1 MKNTKLAVAIILLC
15 GALYACKK
23 EAPAPAVET
32 PPVATAPATDTMP
45 ADTTP
50 ADTTTT
56 PMEETTPAPQDAAQ
70 PADDNDEDAPQSGG
84 DKVGTGN

>member
-1 MKNTKLAVAIILLC
+1 MKNTKLALAIILLC

-23 EAPAPAVET
+23 EAPAPAEEA
-32 PPVATAPATDTMP
+32 PPAATEPAADTMP

-56 PMEETTPAPQDAAQ
+56 PMDETTPAPEDAAQ
-70 PADDNDEDAPQSGG
+70 PADDTDDDSPQSGG